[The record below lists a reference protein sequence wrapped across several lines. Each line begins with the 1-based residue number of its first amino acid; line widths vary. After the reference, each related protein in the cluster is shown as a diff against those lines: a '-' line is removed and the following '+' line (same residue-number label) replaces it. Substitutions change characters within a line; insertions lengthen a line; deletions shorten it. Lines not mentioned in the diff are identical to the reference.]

1 MLLNSSRQI
10 SSVVASRYG
19 NFVIP
24 CEDDLVVNSLR
35 LYGEWA
41 QLETDTLSSFI
52 EKGDVIVDV
61 GAFIGTHARAFSTL
75 VAESGKV
82 YAFEP
87 NSFVYSY
94 LEENASN
101 SPIFNIETFPF
112 ALGSTDARMSII
124 GSTGSN
130 RGASY
135 LGVAEDIGCQALA
148 EVKQFDSL
156 DLGKVDFI
164 KIDVE
169 GMEFGVL
176 VGAQRTINMY
186 QPTIFLETNSLE
198 SSFRILEWARQQSYL
213 SYGVIHNAFN
223 PSNFNKKKKNIFGR
237 AMECGL
243 LLISGINREKLLD
256 QAENLELAE
265 IKTVDDLA
273 LLLLHKFQYADEVLA
288 QSKAASKL
296 GLGYLSP
303 EQKKMMCFKLR
314 RLFDKWMGLL
324 KK

>member
-1 MLLNSSRQI
+1 MLLNSFRQT
-10 SSVVASRYG
+10 SNVVASRYG

-24 CEDDLVVNSLR
+24 CENDLVANSLR

-41 QLETDTLSSFI
+41 QLEIDTLSHFI

-75 VAESGKV
+75 VAKSGKV
-82 YAFEP
+82 HAFEP
-87 NSFVYSY
+87 NNSIYRY
-94 LEENASN
+94 LEENATN
-101 SPIFNIETFPF
+101 SPVFNIETFPL
-112 ALGSTDARMSII
+112 ALGATDARMSII
-124 GSTGSN
+124 GSTDSN
-130 RGASY
+130 QGASY
-135 LGVAEDIGCQALA
+135 LDVANDIDCQTLA
-148 EVKQFDSL
+148 EVKQLDSL
-156 DLGKVDFI
+156 NLGQVDFI

-169 GMEFGVL
+169 GMEFPVL
-176 VGAQRTINMY
+176 TGAQRTVNTY

-213 SYGVIHNAFN
+213 SYGVIDNAFN
-223 PSNFNKKKKNIFGR
+223 PSNFNKERRNIFGR

-243 LLISGINREKLLD
+243 LLISGINRRKFLD
-256 QAENLELAE
+256 RAENLELAE

-314 RLFDKWMGLL
+314 RHFDKWMGLL